1 MLINMATKNGIIKM
15 SADKELLLIAEAL
28 AHHVH
33 NTWMQGRIADGWVWG
48 EERNDELKTHPCIV
62 PYEGLSEEEK
72 DYDRRTSQETLK
84 FIIEQGYEIVKK
96 REVACL
102 KD

>member
-1 MLINMATKNGIIKM
+1 MTNIDKKKLINISDAEL
-15 SADKELLLIAEAL
+15 SDKILELSEKL
-28 AHHVH
+28 ARHVH
-33 NTWMQGRIADGWVWG
+33 NTWMAGRIADGWVWG

-62 PYEGLSEEEK
+62 PYEELSEEEK

-96 REVACL
+96 ER
-102 KD
+102 

>member
-1 MLINMATKNGIIKM
+1 MKIYISIPIDTSEITLL
-15 SADKELLLIAEAL
+15 KELIPLLESL
-28 AHHVH
+28 SKHVH
-33 NTWMQGRIADGWVWG
+33 DTWMASRIADGWVWG

-62 PYEGLSEEEK
+62 PYEELSEEEK

-96 REVACL
+96 
-102 KD
+102 